1 MAHTKII
8 HKRVTSN
15 GNGTTQYAVKEL
27 TEAPNGDSG
36 RWWKNMGAGG
46 LTWSSNFPDAAL
58 AENLTNYRL
67 KKRVVVKTNVTA
79 GNYRAT
85 KTCTFGYTAGGT
97 GTEAKAY
104 KSLDMTAEAP
114 RPDMGNVTN
123 DQTWEDYSGNL
134 VNVKEVWE
142 KLYQGDPHGSGAKDL
157 NDVLRTDMCLDS
169 DAEFYHGNDTVFTP
183 PANSSTYNFAE
194 VEAMMLTAM
203 RQIYSPVPGFPEDGD
218 DSITVQ
224 GNNNGYIPEQN
235 GNVTFTG
242 SSGANLTE
250 EIYALIFSDTPG
262 SSSYTS
268 NSTYMLKV
276 REETFTHNGTTET
289 KKGLFAYD
297 ANSSLSGPIFI
308 FAEPGADGTYL

>member
-169 DAEFYHGNDTVFTP
+169 DAEFYHGNDTMFTP
-183 PANSSTYNFAE
+183 PASSSTYNFAE
-194 VEAMMLTAM
+194 VEAMMLNAL
-203 RQIYSPVPGFPEDGD
+203 RPVYSSVPAFPADGD
-218 DSITVQ
+218 DSITLAGSNV
-224 GNNNGYIPEQN
+224 GYIPTLSGNSTFISN
-235 GNVTFTG
+235 G
-242 SSGANLTE
+242 SNLTRE
-250 EIYALIFSDTPG
+250 FYDLIFNDTPG
-262 SSSYTS
+262 SSIYLAS
-268 NSTYMLKV
+268 NNFSLKV
-276 REETFTHNGTTET
+276 REETFTHNGVTET
-289 KKGLFAYD
+289 QKGLFAYD
-297 ANSSLSGPIFI
+297 TNDALTGPIFI
-308 FAEPGADGTYL
+308 FAGPGADGTYL